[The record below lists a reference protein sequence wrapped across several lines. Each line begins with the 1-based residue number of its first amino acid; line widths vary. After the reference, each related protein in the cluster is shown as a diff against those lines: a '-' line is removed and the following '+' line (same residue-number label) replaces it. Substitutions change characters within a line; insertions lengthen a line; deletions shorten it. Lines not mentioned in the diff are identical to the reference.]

1 MSWEGCYRAKALI
14 TSALL
19 WLREPVWIAFMKQ
32 PKQTPLVE
40 SLPASVPFVGPEAL
54 ERARNTTFEARLGA
68 NESVFGPAPSVLAA
82 ITSATSEAW
91 MYGDPESHDLRHAL
105 AAHLG
110 VAADEVVVGEGIDG
124 LLGYVV
130 RIFVGQGDGVVTS
143 EGAYPTFNYHVAG
156 FGGNLISI
164 PYRDDKEDIDG
175 LLAAAHASNAKMVYL
190 SNPDN
195 PMGSWHD
202 ADAIAAMINGLP
214 EGCLLLLDEAYVEFA
229 PADAVLPI
237 DASDPRVIRMRTFSK
252 AHGMAGLRV
261 GYAFGQRDIIRAFE
275 KIRNHFGMN
284 RVSQVA
290 ALAALQDGAWVDHV
304 REQVAA
310 ARARIGAISRA
321 HGLTPLPSA
330 TNFVTI
336 DCGADDAF
344 ARAVLDALVQ
354 RNIFVR
360 MPFAAPGNRCIR
372 VSAGKQ
378 SDLDRFEAV
387 LGDALKAA
395 QSC

>member
-1 MSWEGCYRAKALI
+1 
-14 TSALL
+14 
-19 WLREPVWIAFMKQ
+19 MKQ
-32 PKQTPLVE
+32 PKQTQLVA

-54 ERARNTTFEARLGA
+54 ERTRNTRFAARLGA
-68 NESVFGPAPSVLAA
+68 NESVFGPAPSVLEA
-82 ITSATSEAW
+82 IKSASSQAW
-91 MYGDPESHDLRHAL
+91 MYGDPESYELRHAL

-110 VAADEVVVGEGIDG
+110 VSFDEVVAGEGIDS

-130 RIFVGQGDGVVTS
+130 RIFIGEGDAVVTS
-143 EGAYPTFNYHVAG
+143 QGAYPTFNYHVAG

-175 LLAAAHASNAKMVYL
+175 LLKAAHASGAKMVYL

-195 PMGSWHD
+195 PMGSWHS
-202 ADAIAAMINGLP
+202 AKAIAAMIDGLP

-229 PADAVLPI
+229 PDDAVLPI
-237 DASDPRVIRMRTFSK
+237 DTSDPRVIRMRTFSK
-252 AHGMAGLRV
+252 AHGMAGMRV
-261 GYAFGQRDIIRAFE
+261 GYAFGQSDNIRAFE

-290 ALAALQDGAWVDHV
+290 ALAALQDQDWVAHV
-304 REQVAA
+304 RREVEA
-310 ARARIGAISRA
+310 ARARIADIARA
-321 HGLTPLPSA
+321 HGLKPLPSA

-336 DCGADDAF
+336 DCGADGAF
-344 ARAVLDALVQ
+344 ARAVLDALVE

-360 MPFAAPGNRCIR
+360 MPFAPPGNRCIR
-372 VSAGKQ
+372 VSAGNT

-387 LGDALKAA
+387 LGDALAA
-395 QSC
+395 AKLA